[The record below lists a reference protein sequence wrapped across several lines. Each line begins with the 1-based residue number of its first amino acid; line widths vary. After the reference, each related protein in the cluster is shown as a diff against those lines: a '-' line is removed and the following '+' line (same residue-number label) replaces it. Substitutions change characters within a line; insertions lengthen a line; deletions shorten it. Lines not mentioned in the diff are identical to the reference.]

1 MAKKDNQPSDDENF
15 GGEVKYYRSTIAGLS
30 VSLSEAEDRS
40 IVGVDEISFT
50 PVTTHDEEK
59 GEDVRLGYLA
69 TDEPEAQEIL
79 EDDASVTEISK
90 ADYDKAM
97 SPEDK

>member
-1 MAKKDNQPSDDENF
+1 MGKKDNQPSDNENF
-15 GGEVKYYRSTIAGLS
+15 SGDVKYYRSTIAGLS
-30 VSLSEAEDRS
+30 ISLSESDDRS

-50 PVTTHDEEK
+50 PVTIHDEEK
-59 GEDVRLGYLA
+59 GEDVRLGFLA

-79 EDDASVTEISK
+79 EDDASVVEISK

-97 SPEDK
+97 SPKDN